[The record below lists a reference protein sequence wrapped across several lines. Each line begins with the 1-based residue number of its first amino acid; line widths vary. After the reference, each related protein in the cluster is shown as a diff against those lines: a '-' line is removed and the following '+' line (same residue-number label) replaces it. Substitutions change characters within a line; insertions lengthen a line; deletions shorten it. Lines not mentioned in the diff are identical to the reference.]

1 MILKFQQGGLA
12 PLVSYEPVTVAG
24 PASTSATSSSG
35 STSQDLTSKDLYKMI
50 DKLDGLP
57 SDMGLIF
64 QKLRNFEW
72 NQDNNPFNTTD
83 IETQYLSI
91 LNDLK
96 VANFNKKEYDN
107 AFEIIKANG
116 GINELAISDRGML
129 YCMNQENNDLKLL
142 SIDKLKDNPNYVA
155 LTNGELLNLRSQN
168 PELANQNNILRV
180 VQNGIGIE
188 TVTKYISD
196 TISSLGSDKQVRS
209 GFGAAPKGAV
219 IAGLQDFLQQAQQAP
234 QGFNGTIQDLYK
246 YKQLTESQARQAK
259 MAIEYL
265 YRTMPQNMKTLL
277 KTKTQGGTDKE
288 AVEYI
293 QQLITSKISNTSEFD
308 IDFETSHK
316 STSKDGKKSAGGFD
330 MDPISLMQAGY
341 GQKQTI
347 TIQTAEGGN
356 NGIELDTVRMPI
368 VNKEGKS
375 IGTSATLSDV
385 TTSGFSGY
393 LDFENASMGGTMIPT
408 VGFNNIAINGTAL
421 YTGYLPIDIKEYNE
435 TGNIKPDIGMLGR
448 FKEAQKR
455 IAQENIIDPQ
465 QINAIYQEYHLPVMF
480 NSQGVVLTNYK
491 KFGMINATALET
503 AFNTDVTFD
512 NYLYETTDENVI
524 ANTLTILNKSRG
536 EKDRIDH
543 DEKSFLDSIFGTDY
557 DRVYKGTIFIPVNED
572 HFTATAGFGNYPTT
586 MEAETIEAKQQ
597 AKERSLAANNSYIN
611 PGRL

>member
-168 PELANQNNILRV
+168 PELANQNSILRV

-196 TISSLGSDKQVRS
+196 TISSLGSDKQVQS
-209 GFGAAPKGAV
+209 GFGVTPKGAV
-219 IAGLQDFLQQAQQAP
+219 ITGLQDFLQQAQQAP

-246 YKQLTESQARQAK
+246 YKQLTESQAKQAK
-259 MAIEYL
+259 MAIEYI

-293 QQLITSKISNTSEFD
+293 QQLISSKISNTSEFD

-480 NSQGVVLTNYK
+480 NNQGVVLTNYK
-491 KFGMINATALET
+491 KFGMINATALEA

-597 AKERSLAANNSYIN
+597 AKERSLAANNSYVN

>member
-57 SDMGLIF
+57 SDIGLIF

-196 TISSLGSDKQVRS
+196 TISSLGSDKHVQS
-209 GFGAAPKGAV
+209 GFGVTPKGAV
-219 IAGLQDFLQQAQQAP
+219 ITGLQDFLQQAQQAP

-246 YKQLTESQARQAK
+246 YKQLTESQAKQAK

-288 AVEYI
+288 ALEYI
-293 QQLITSKISNTSEFD
+293 QQLISSKVSNTSEFD
-308 IDFETSHK
+308 IDSETSSSK
-316 STSKDGKKSAGGFD
+316 KDGASKSKNDDKINPAVAFQLD
-330 MDPISLMQAGY
+330 MGVETTIPIISGSTDALKIQAY
-341 GQKQTI
+341 
-347 TIQTAEGGN
+347 
-356 NGIELDTVRMPI
+356 RMP
-368 VNKEGKS
+368 VTTKEGKPL
-375 IGTSATLSDV
+375 GV
-385 TTSGFSGY
+385 TTLDKISNESALGGIFDFSHVTMGDQV
-393 LDFENASMGGTMIPT
+393 LDMASSMNVVVDGSSIYK
-408 VGFNNIAINGTAL
+408 A
-421 YTGYLPIDIKEYNE
+421 YLPIDQTQAAKGIITPNLNYLNLLEKVRREINE
-435 TGNIKPDIGMLGR
+435 SG
-448 FKEAQKR
+448 AQTP
-455 IAQENIIDPQ
+455 EE
-465 QINAIYQEYHLPVMF
+465 INAIYEANNLPQFVTASGQVNEEF
-480 NSQGVVLTNYK
+480 YKPFGVL
-491 KFGMINATALET
+491 NATALSD
-503 AFNTDVTFD
+503 AFPTTVDLNNNRNFEEIDDD
-512 NYLYETTDENVI
+512 NEINNYWSI
-524 ANTLTILNKSRG
+524 IKG
-536 EKDRIDH
+536 KDTKEEF
-543 DEKSFLDSIFGTDY
+543 DEKAWYNDIFGDYQQMFKGLIYLPLNSTD
-557 DRVYKGTIFIPVNED
+557 
-572 HFTATAGFGNYPTT
+572 PTLGAYSGGDT
-586 MEAETIEAKQQ
+586 PSYSTLNDYRARWQQ
-597 AKERSLAANNSYIN
+597 DQKLNSYNN
-611 PGRL
+611 PGQLQL